1 LLDQGSGVSFIVI
14 FKGSLSI
21 VGVNKIQNQ
30 VSAAGAKAP
39 AAFLKA
45 LCQ

>member
-1 LLDQGSGVSFIVI
+1 VGIIAILFP
-14 FKGSLSI
+14 GSLSI

-45 LCQ
+45 GIDAKFYS

>member
-1 LLDQGSGVSFIVI
+1 MTEGKFS
-14 FKGSLSI
+14 GSLSI

-39 AAFLKA
+39 AAILKA
-45 LCQ
+45 GIDAKFYS